1 MSDDDGGVAGRDGVT
16 ASPPPMTSTAAEP
29 AEVAPDDTGRATWA
43 AQDSAAAATVVA
55 PSDAPRVVE
64 RVSEERR
71 QNIRDVLRAK
81 QQQLQQQLSNDA
93 APGTTSTT
101 NTTTTS
107 SSSLSS
113 VPATSLTTPAPV
125 SAPATSTLSSATPA
139 SLPSSTMLPQP
150 PPQQPREDLVA
161 AATAFLQS
169 EKVRAAPLQSKIDFL
184 KSKKGMTDD
193 EVAIAMQRATTAASS
208 IPPLAPAN
216 STATVTTASA
226 APLSTVGPSSNPAA
240 LATQAY
246 PQPYQQALPPPP
258 PQSYSQP
265 QFSGMPPPGQ
275 YYYPPP
281 PPSSAVI
288 PQKAAAQSPSE
299 RYKNIA
305 LTLIFGGGLSWL
317 LVRSAVRTIS
327 TAYLSFRSAYAAN
340 LASLQARVAPF
351 LDAAVRFCELY
362 RTATPPTSSPSSSDA
377 ATVPAAASTATA
389 DPQMQAASDGA
400 LVAALTRRPTVLQD
414 ALRDVIDLAADY
426 RLKLDAD
433 VAAVPADTAATDDA
447 AAPAAAATASSDSA
461 LRALSAGLVDL
472 SAYAARSSA
481 YRPYP
486 VFGGYTG
493 LASGPSDAGATT
505 ADASLELLQRRISD
519 TKAEVRALKGM
530 LLSRRNFP
538 SSASAT
544 LAAAGVGAAASA
556 AAGIS

>member
-1 MSDDDGGVAGRDGVT
+1 MGDDDSGVAGGDGVT

-29 AEVAPDDTGRATWA
+29 AEVAPDVTGRATWA

-55 PSDAPRVVE
+55 PLDAPRVVE

-81 QQQLQQQLSNDA
+81 QQQLQQQVSNDA
-93 APGTTSTT
+93 APGTTGTT
-101 NTTTTS
+101 NTTT

-139 SLPSSTMLPQP
+139 SLPSSMLPQP

-169 EKVRAAPLQSKIDFL
+169 EKVRTAPLQSKIDFL

-208 IPPLAPAN
+208 TPPLAPAN
-216 STATVTTASA
+216 GTATVTAASA
-226 APLSTVGPSSNPAA
+226 APPSADGPSSNPAS
-240 LATQAY
+240 LAPQAY
-246 PQPYQQALPPPP
+246 PLPYQQALPPPP

-265 QFSGMPPPGQ
+265 QFSGMPPPGP
-275 YYYPPP
+275 YYHPPP
-281 PPSSAVI
+281 LPSSAVI
-288 PQKAAAQSPSE
+288 PQKAAAQPPSE

-317 LVRSAVRTIS
+317 LVRSAMRTIS
-327 TAYLSFRSAYAAN
+327 TAYLRFRSAYATN

-362 RTATPPTSSPSSSDA
+362 RTAAPPASSPSSSDA
-377 ATVPAAASTATA
+377 ATVPAATSTAAA
-389 DPQMQAASDGA
+389 DPQIQAASDGA

-414 ALRDVIDLAADY
+414 
-426 RLKLDAD
+426 
-433 VAAVPADTAATDDA
+433 
-447 AAPAAAATASSDSA
+447 
-461 LRALSAGLVDL
+461 
-472 SAYAARSSA
+472 
-481 YRPYP
+481 
-486 VFGGYTG
+486 
-493 LASGPSDAGATT
+493 
-505 ADASLELLQRRISD
+505 
-519 TKAEVRALKGM
+519 
-530 LLSRRNFP
+530 
-538 SSASAT
+538 
-544 LAAAGVGAAASA
+544 
-556 AAGIS
+556 